1 MSTNFKESQA
11 EAEKIRWQPIVA
23 KYAKADMKRS
33 LWQIANTLIPYFV
46 LWGFMIWS
54 LRFSYWITL
63 GLAVLAAGFLMRTFI
78 IFHDCGHGSF
88 FKSRKANDFVGRIT
102 GFLNF
107 TPYYRW
113 KHDHAIH
120 HATAGD
126 LDRRGV
132 GDILTLTVREYLAA
146 PWWMKTGY
154 RVLRNPFFLLGVAP
168 LMLFLITQRIPA
180 RSQGRRERASVLWTD
195 FSLVV
200 VIALMCWLIGWKSFL
215 MIQLPI
221 IWITSTMGVWM
232 FYVQH
237 NFDPS
242 YWDNHESWEFV
253 KAGLQGSSFYKLP
266 LILQWFSG
274 NIGFHHIHHLSAKIP
289 NYNLPRCY
297 YENSLFHVKPLTI
310 RASLISLSLR
320 LYDEERK
327 MLVGWDG
334 LKLYKTQKAE
344 ATGD

>member
-1 MSTNFKESQA
+1 MSTNLKVSE

-23 KYAKADMKRS
+23 KYAKPDMRRS
-33 LWQIANTLIPYFV
+33 LWQVANTLIPYFV
-46 LWGFMIWS
+46 LWGIMIWS
-54 LRFSYWITL
+54 IQYSYWITL
-63 GLAVLAAGFLMRTFI
+63 GLSVLASGFLMRTFI

-88 FKSRKANDFVGRIT
+88 FKSRKANDFVGRVT

-126 LDRRGV
+126 LDRRGT
-132 GDILTLTVREYLAA
+132 GDVYTMTVSEYIAA

-168 LMLFLITQRIPA
+168 LILFLVTQRIPA

-200 VIALMCWLIGWKSFL
+200 VISLMCWLIGWKTFL

-221 IWITSTMGVWM
+221 IWITSTMGIWM

-289 NYNLPRCY
+289 NYNLPSCY

-310 RASLISLSLR
+310 RASLVSLSLR

-334 LKLYKTQKAE
+334 LKRYQLQKVE
-344 ATGD
+344 VMKS

>member
-1 MSTNFKESQA
+1 MSTNSKESQKA
-11 EAEKIRWQPIVA
+11 EEIRWQPIVA
-23 KYAKADMKRS
+23 KYAKPDMRRS
-33 LWQIANTLIPYFV
+33 ILMVANTLIPYFV
-46 LWGFMIWS
+46 LWGLMIWS
-54 LRFSYWITL
+54 IRYSYWITL
-63 GLAVLAAGFLMRTFI
+63 GLSVFAAGFLMRTFI

-88 FKSRKANDFVGRIT
+88 FKSKKANDWVGRIT

-126 LDRRGV
+126 LDRRGT
-132 GDILTLTVREYLAA
+132 GDVYTMTVKEYLAA

-154 RVLRNPFFLLGVAP
+154 RIMRNPFFLFGVAP
-168 LMLFLITQRIPA
+168 LAVFLLTQRIPA

-195 FSLVV
+195 FFLVV
-200 VIALMCWLIGWKSFL
+200 VIALMCMLIGWKTFL
-215 MIQLPI
+215 LIQLPI
-221 IWITSTMGVWM
+221 IWISSTVGIWL

-237 NFDPS
+237 NFDPT
-242 YWDNHESWEFV
+242 YWDNHEGWEFV

-289 NYNLPRCY
+289 NYNLPKCY
-297 YENSLFHVKPLTI
+297 YENQLFHVKPLTI
-310 RASLISLSLR
+310 RASLVSLSLR
-320 LYDEERK
+320 LYDEEQK
-327 MLVGWDG
+327 MLVGWQG
-334 LKLYKTQKAE
+334 LKRYQMQKAGVLD
-344 ATGD
+344 T

>member
-1 MSTNFKESQA
+1 MSANSKELQKA
-11 EAEKIRWQPIVA
+11 EETRWQPIVA
-23 KYAKADMKRS
+23 RYAKPELNRS
-33 LWQIANTLIPYFV
+33 LWQVANTLVPYFV
-46 LWGFMIWS
+46 LWGLMIWS
-54 LRFSYWITL
+54 IRYSYWITL
-63 GLAVLAAGFLMRTFI
+63 GLSVFAAGFLMRTFI

-132 GDILTLTVREYLAA
+132 GDVYTMTVQEYLAA
-146 PWWMKTGY
+146 PWWLKIGY
-154 RVLRNPFFLLGVAP
+154 RVMRNPFFLFGVAP
-168 LMLFLITQRIPA
+168 LAVFLLTQRIPA
-180 RSQGRRERASVLWTD
+180 KSQGKRERASVLWTD

-200 VIALMCWLIGWKSFL
+200 VISLMCWLIGWKTFL

-221 IWITSTMGVWM
+221 IWITSTIGIWL

-242 YWDNHESWEFV
+242 YWDNHEGWEFV

-289 NYNLPRCY
+289 NYNLPKCY
-297 YENSLFHVKPLTI
+297 YENQLFHVKPLTI

-334 LKLYKTQKAE
+334 LKFYKTQKAE
-344 ATGD
+344 AINT